1 MRNRTTHGGQNPR
14 SVLLWT
20 RTVPSSANP
29 PLVPAAYFRKLG
41 LSDDEARD
49 LHNHYYKEYGLAI
62 RGLVRHHKVDPLDY
76 DKHCDASLPLETV
89 LKVDPELQ
97 HLLASIDREKCHVWA
112 LTNAYVFVSS
122 HLPTSSIPP
131 RFGLNS
137 LPLVFRR
144 EARHAGTPATGNLA
158 VL

>member
-1 MRNRTTHGGQNPR
+1 
-14 SVLLWT
+14 
-20 RTVPSSANP
+20 
-29 PLVPAAYFRKLG
+29 
-41 LSDDEARD
+41 

-112 LTNAYVFVSS
+112 LTNAYVFVS
-122 HLPTSSIPP
+122 
-131 RFGLNS
+131 FS
-137 LPLVFRR
+137 LASLQFRR
-144 EARHAGTPATGNLA
+144 ALG
-158 VL
+158 